1 MDFFVTYNAI
11 SKIQLVLYNVLL
23 MAVFLYLFW
32 RYRNSSLAQ
41 CIVLIFM
48 PGVFSDLGHI
58 FSLGNSMS
66 HIYKVCVIV
75 WVFFLSRRYGYN
87 KKNNAVLL
95 CFVIYILYFFFI
107 SVFSHDDNLGL
118 VFSQILNYTIPVAMF
133 LVVDAFLIKYR
144 FRGMVL
150 LNMVLRDLIIAQI
163 VFCGIK
169 LLILQAA
176 QEGWVGSLT
185 GIRGGGAGTSF
196 PLLCLL
202 WLAVNTRM
210 KFTWKN
216 LLLMIGFLFIGFMTG
231 KRAVWLLFPLLYAIL
246 MAYYNIHTVPQFLK
260 ISVPL
265 LLFAVMFFYFGLRLS
280 PTLNPEHKVWGSF
293 DPLYAY
299 NYALNYSGGTRT
311 NMGDIEVE
319 EGEGRLGAVVLFWN
333 DLVHVFDYDKQK
345 LFGVGNE
352 YIKYA
357 DYKYYSNKD
366 YYFGVSY
373 RGGITGIVMM
383 YFISGLF
390 GVFLFLLY
398 YMQIM
403 FRIPQKGFRWILIG
417 MAMFDFVFYNGQIV
431 GNIPMQ
437 VMSIII
443 VLYMYHM
450 YIEKVDILYIKGGK

>member
-1 MDFFVTYNAI
+1 MDFFVTYNNI
-11 SKIQLVLYNVLL
+11 SSFQLILYNVL
-23 MAVFLYLFW
+23 MIAVFLYLFW
-32 RYRNSSLAQ
+32 KYRNASLAQ

-48 PGVFSDLGHI
+48 SGVFSDLGQI

-75 WVFFLSRRYGYN
+75 WAFFLFRRYGYN
-87 KKNNAVLL
+87 KKNNAILL

-107 SVFSHDDNLGL
+107 SVFLHDDNLGL
-118 VFSQILNYTIPVAMF
+118 VVSQVLSYTIPVAMF
-133 LVVDAFLIKYR
+133 LVVDAFLIRYR
-144 FRGMVL
+144 LRGMVL

-169 LLILQAA
+169 LLILQAT

-246 MAYYNIHTVPQFLK
+246 MAYYKIHTVPQFLK

-265 LLFAVMFFYFGLRLS
+265 LLFALLFFYFGVRLS

-293 DPLYAY
+293 DPVYAY

-311 NMGDIEVE
+311 NAGEIEVK
-319 EGEGRLGAVVLFWN
+319 EGEGRLGAVVFFWN
-333 DLVHVFDYDKQK
+333 DLIHVFDYDRQK

-357 DYKYYSNKD
+357 DRADYFNSD
-366 YYFGVSY
+366 YYFGISY
-373 RGGITGIVMM
+373 RGGVTGIVMM

-390 GVFLFLLY
+390 GLFLFLLY

-417 MAMFDFVFYNGQIV
+417 TVLFDFVFYNGQIM
-431 GNIPMQ
+431 GNIAMQ
-437 VMSIII
+437 VMLMI
-443 VLYMYHM
+443 VIFISRKYD
-450 YIEKVDILYIKGGK
+450 KVYLPCA

>member
-1 MDFFVTYNAI
+1 MDFFVTFNNI
-11 SKIQLVLYNVLL
+11 STSQLILYNVLL
-23 MAVFLYLFW
+23 IVVFLYLFW
-32 RYRNSSLAQ
+32 KYRKATLAQ

-48 PGVFSDLGHI
+48 SGIFSDLGRI
-58 FSLGNSMS
+58 LSLGNSMS

-75 WVFFLSRRYGYN
+75 WAFFLLRRYGYN
-87 KKNNAVLL
+87 KKNNAILL
-95 CFVIYILYFFFI
+95 WFVIYISYFFFI
-107 SVFSHDDNLGL
+107 SIFLHNDNLGL
-118 VFSQILNYTIPVAMF
+118 VVSQALKYLIPVAMF
-133 LVVDAFLIKYR
+133 LVVDAFLIRYR
-144 FRGMVL
+144 LRGAVL

-169 LLILQAA
+169 LLILQAT

-246 MAYYNIHTVPQFLK
+246 MAYYNVHTVPQFLK

-265 LLFAVMFFYFGLRLS
+265 LLFAMMFFYFGLRLS

-311 NMGDIEVE
+311 NTGDIKVE
-319 EGEGRLGAVVLFWN
+319 EGDGRLGAVVLFWN
-333 DLVHVFDYDKQK
+333 DLIHVFDYDKQK

-357 DYKYYSNKD
+357 DQADYFNSD
-366 YYFGVSY
+366 YYFGISY
-373 RGGITGIVMM
+373 RGGVTGIVMM
-383 YFISGLF
+383 YFISGMF

-398 YMQIM
+398 LMQIM

-417 MAMFDFVFYNGQIV
+417 TAMFDFVFYNGQIV
-431 GNIPMQ
+431 GNTAMQ
-437 VMSIII
+437 VMLMI
-443 VLYMYHM
+443 VVLISRRYD
-450 YIEKVDILYIKGGK
+450 KVYLPCAGNL